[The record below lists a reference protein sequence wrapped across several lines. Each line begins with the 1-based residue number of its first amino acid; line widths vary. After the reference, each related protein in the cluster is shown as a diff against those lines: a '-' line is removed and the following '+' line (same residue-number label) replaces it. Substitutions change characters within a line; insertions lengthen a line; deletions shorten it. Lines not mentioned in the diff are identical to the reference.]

1 MVGRFPPNRNGIEMK
16 QDLATVA
23 VEPLGA
29 IRTADR
35 SGVPLLAIRLVLGAT
50 FIYMGTN
57 KLADPIA
64 FMKAIRQYQM
74 LPDTPGIYL
83 NLSAVILPWV
93 EVFAGAAMIL
103 GVHVRGA
110 ALAIILM
117 LAVFTPAV
125 YLRAMEIQKET
136 PQSFFDIKFDCG
148 CGTGV
153 EVIWQKLLSNIGY
166 FLLAV
171 GALISLSRKYC
182 LSMVLERRTA
192 PTRFCHFCGF
202 AVRKDT
208 AGLCASCATA
218 PAIT

>member
-1 MVGRFPPNRNGIEMK
+1 MK
-16 QDLATVA
+16 QDLAAVA

-29 IRTADR
+29 LRTADR
-35 SGVPLLAIRLVLGAT
+35 TGLPLLAIRLVLGAT

-64 FMKAIRQYQM
+64 FMKAIRQYQL

-83 NLSAVILPWV
+83 NLSAVVLPWM

-110 ALAIILM
+110 ALAIIIM
-117 LAVFTPAV
+117 LSVFTPAV
-125 YLRAMEIQKET
+125 YLRAMEIQRET

-153 EVIWQKLLSNIGY
+153 EVIWQKLLSNFGY

-171 GALISLSRKYC
+171 GAVISRSRKYC
-182 LSMVLERRTA
+182 LSMVLERRSA
-192 PTRFCHFCGF
+192 PTRFCHFCCF
-202 AVRKDT
+202 SVNSNT
-208 AGLCASCATA
+208 AGLCASCATP
-218 PAIT
+218 PAIS